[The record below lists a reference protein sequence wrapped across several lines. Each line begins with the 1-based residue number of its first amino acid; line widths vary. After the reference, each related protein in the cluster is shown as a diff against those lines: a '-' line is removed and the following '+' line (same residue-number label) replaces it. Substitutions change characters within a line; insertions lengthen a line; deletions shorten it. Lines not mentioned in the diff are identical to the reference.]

1 MFGGVV
7 GADELKAV
15 PLFESLE
22 EDDLHELASWFDV
35 QDCSEGVCL
44 AGEGAG
50 GYSFFVLIEGSA
62 EVTRDGQALA
72 MLGPGDFFGEIAILG
87 GGRRSATVTT
97 TEPSRLLVMFG
108 TEFRLLQ
115 RAQPGITA
123 RIEGAM
129 QQRLEVSA

>member
-115 RAQPGITA
+115 RAQPGIAA